1 MIKEAL
7 LHASLPVKVV
17 ILILFSSSVVLWA
30 LIIYNF
36 IWFLKME
43 RKNTEFIDFFWSQ
56 QDLKDFLMYSYGR
69 CDEFYPSPLARLC
82 SEVGVAL
89 SKKKKI
95 LRFIEQE
102 VRNIIS
108 DISRFQFIYATIGSS
123 APFVGLFGTVW
134 GIMHS
139 FRDIAKM
146 GRAGLEVVAPGIA
159 EALFTT
165 ALGLFVAIP
174 AVIAYNFFQNK
185 LKKMSGQLET
195 LSTEIEREIDEIDA
209 RTSERA
215 SDMDFTDVKGSGE
228 SLRKKLRGK
237 NFSP

>member
-7 LHASLPVKVV
+7 VHASFPVKVV
-17 ILILFSSSVVLWA
+17 IFMLFSSSIFLWA

-36 IWFLKME
+36 FLFLKMDK
-43 RKNTEFIDFFWSQ
+43 KNADFIDFFWSHR
-56 QDLKDFLMYSYGR
+56 DIKDFLSSSYSKF
-69 CDEFYPSPLARLC
+69 DEFSPSPLARFC
-82 SEVGVAL
+82 SEVGVGL
-89 SKKKKI
+89 SKGGRI
-95 LRFIEQE
+95 TRFLEQQ
-102 VRNIIS
+102 VKSVIS
-108 DISRFQFIYATIGSS
+108 DLSRFQFIYATIGSS

-185 LKKMSGQLET
+185 IKKISSTLEI
-195 LSTEIEREIDEIDA
+195 LSSEIERELSDVQDFQESQSKIENIEA
-209 RTSERA
+209 R
-215 SDMDFTDVKGSGE
+215 K
-228 SLRKKLRGK
+228 RKL
-237 NFSP
+237 

>member
-7 LHASLPVKVV
+7 VHASFPVKLV
-17 ILILFSSSVVLWA
+17 IFILFSSSIFIWA

-36 IWFLKME
+36 FLFSKME
-43 RKNTEFIDFFWSQ
+43 KRNVDFIDFFWSQ
-56 QDLKDFLMYSYGR
+56 RNVKDFLSSSYGKF
-69 CDEFYPSPLARLC
+69 DEFSPSPLAKFC
-82 SEVGVAL
+82 SEIGVAL
-89 SKKKKI
+89 SRGGGRMI
-95 LRFIEQE
+95 SRFLEQQ
-102 VRNIIS
+102 VKNIIS
-108 DISRFQFIYATIGSS
+108 DLSRFQFIYATVGSS

-185 LKKMSGQLET
+185 IKKISSTLEM
-195 LSTEIEREIDEIDA
+195 LSSEIERELSNIQVFQE
-209 RTSERA
+209 SE
-215 SDMDFTDVKGSGE
+215 DVSEMGNIE
-228 SLRKKLRGK
+228 VSLRKRRL
-237 NFSP
+237 